1 MGLIGVGRV
10 GRPAAPAPSPSFFFQ
25 NMSLSMIPMVSTR
38 RRRAPAALEPSAVP
52 KAAADA
58 PVSSVAEVEGLCA
71 TPAVYNCTMRAR
83 GGAQRPFA
91 AFSMGGA
98 LRFALLLA
106 LVTVSDSYVLRPPPC
121 RAARRACAIR
131 AQLVPVEKPDDD
143 DDDGAGAD
151 DSKILSVSQVEDA
164 AGQAIE
170 AVGGRS
176 VASVQFM
183 ITNAMRAQLGALGYS
198 AEEVDRMDPPRAAA
212 ILAQGVPSS
221 KQAQSRPKRKT
232 DRFELQFTCNVC
244 DAPNSHS
251 ISRHAH
257 AKGTVLV
264 TCPNCNSAH
273 LIADNLNWIEDTKN
287 LEEYMERQGK
297 PITKLVN
304 DGVAESAAAEP
315 PPRSTPST
323 AASTSTTMTRRR
335 RRAAR
340 RPRTRGG
347 RGREHAGRRAARRD
361 RRRAGAAHPRRG
373 AQEQEGNAAPTS
385 RADNEARQ
393 TLRGQAGECKSSVA
407 TNFYPST
414 ACMVRYSS
422 SISELGASPAAAA
435 RPGGT
440 SPAASTLPTDG
451 SAPPAFCS
459 SSFIAI
465 STAVGSSPDAPA
477 RRRHRA
483 VELLRAEGLHLLR
496 RRAAAASASAAGSGT
511 PPAASPTGPW
521 LDL

>member
-1 MGLIGVGRV
+1 M
-10 GRPAAPAPSPSFFFQ
+10 P
-25 NMSLSMIPMVSTR
+25 
-38 RRRAPAALEPSAVP
+38 RRA
-52 KAAADA
+52 
-58 PVSSVAEVEGLCA
+58 
-71 TPAVYNCTMRAR
+71 
-83 GGAQRPFA
+83 
-91 AFSMGGA
+91 
-98 LRFALLLA
+98 
-106 LVTVSDSYVLRPPPC
+106 
-121 RAARRACAIR
+121 RACAIR

-143 DDDGAGAD
+143 DGAGGDSTGD

-198 AEEVDRMDPPRAAA
+198 VDEINRMDPPRAAA

-251 ISRHAH
+251 ISRHAY

-264 TCPNCNSAH
+264 TCPSCNSAH
-273 LIADNLNWIEDTKN
+273 LIADNLNWIEDDFKN

-304 DGVAESAAAEP
+304 DGVAESAAAEVSA
-315 PPRSTPST
+315 RSTPST
-323 AASTSTTMTRRR
+323 AASTSTTMARRR

-347 RGREHAGRRAARRD
+347 RGQGHAGRRAARRH

-373 AQEQEGNAAPTS
+373 AQEQE
-385 RADNEARQ
+385 EATRRRRVARRDCCPAGHL
-393 TLRGQAGECKSSVA
+393 LRNQ
-407 TNFYPST
+407 
-414 ACMVRYSS
+414 
-422 SISELGASPAAAA
+422 
-435 RPGGT
+435 GT
-440 SPAASTLPTDG
+440 SPP
-451 SAPPAFCS
+451 
-459 SSFIAI
+459 
-465 STAVGSSPDAPA
+465 
-477 RRRHRA
+477 
-483 VELLRAEGLHLLR
+483 
-496 RRAAAASASAAGSGT
+496 ASAT
-511 PPAASPTGPW
+511 VV
-521 LDL
+521 

>member
-1 MGLIGVGRV
+1 
-10 GRPAAPAPSPSFFFQ
+10 
-25 NMSLSMIPMVSTR
+25 
-38 RRRAPAALEPSAVP
+38 
-52 KAAADA
+52 
-58 PVSSVAEVEGLCA
+58 
-71 TPAVYNCTMRAR
+71 
-83 GGAQRPFA
+83 
-91 AFSMGGA
+91 MGGA

-121 RAARRACAIR
+121 RATHRACAIR

-143 DDDGAGAD
+143 DGAGDDSTGD

-198 AEEVDRMDPPRAAA
+198 VDEINRMDPPRAAA

-251 ISRHAH
+251 ISRHAY

-273 LIADNLNWIEDTKN
+273 LIADNLNWIEDDFKN

-304 DGVAESAAAEP
+304 DGVAESAAAEVSAALDALDGGVDLADDGASEAEGGAAP
-315 PPRSTPST
+315 ADPRRPWAGSMPGVEPLDGIDDEQ
-323 AASTSTTMTRRR
+323 
-335 RRAAR
+335 AR
-340 RPRTRGG
+340 RIRDAVRKNK
-347 RGREHAGRRAARRD
+347 RRQ
-361 RRRAGAAHPRRG
+361 RG
-373 AQEQEGNAAPTS
+373 ADE
-385 RADNEARQ
+385 
-393 TLRGQAGECKSSVA
+393 
-407 TNFYPST
+407 
-414 ACMVRYSS
+414 
-422 SISELGASPAAAA
+422 
-435 RPGGT
+435 
-440 SPAASTLPTDG
+440 
-451 SAPPAFCS
+451 
-459 SSFIAI
+459 
-465 STAVGSSPDAPA
+465 
-477 RRRHRA
+477 
-483 VELLRAEGLHLLR
+483 
-496 RRAAAASASAAGSGT
+496 
-511 PPAASPTGPW
+511 
-521 LDL
+521 